1 MAGAALD
8 FARGEAARNAPP
20 YVTAAAAECFATLWA
35 RGYVDACAAD
45 AHDAA
50 VRRGRDAVVAVAAA
64 GGAAIVAT
72 TLSCLLAELSGVG
85 RTHLG
90 VARAR
95 APRRRGGLVGRRWRR
110 GGAVACRCVGGVR
123 EGSSSPRERERWRGL
138 TQKHTG
144 AVAFGLVSQAAQHA
158 KATGTIPSEA
168 TNAALLCE
176 SAPSPGTRATRR
188 RTRGSVVSG
197 RLARPPRRVSR

>member
-1 MAGAALD
+1 MEAVADFERCVALLRGGDPAGATTALLSLRDNPQCVDIARAVLARSTDGDALFHALALFRDGALKSWDARPSNERDAMAAAALD

-64 GGAAIVAT
+64 GGATIVAT

-95 APRRRGGLVGRRWRR
+95 RAAARHRFGG
-110 GGAVACRCVGGVR
+110 GGAVAC
-123 EGSSSPRERERWRGL
+123 
-138 TQKHTG
+138 G
-144 AVAFGLVSQAAQHA
+144 A
-158 KATGTIPSEA
+158 
-168 TNAALLCE
+168 
-176 SAPSPGTRATRR
+176 
-188 RTRGSVVSG
+188 
-197 RLARPPRRVSR
+197 

>member
-1 MAGAALD
+1 MEAVADFERCVALLRGGDPGGATTALLSLRDNPQCVDIARAVLARSTDGDALFHALALFRDGALKSWDARPPNERDAMASAALD

-35 RGYVDACAAD
+35 RGYVDACATD

-95 APRRRGGLVGRRWRR
+95 RAAARHRFGG
-110 GGAVACRCVGGVR
+110 GGAVAC
-123 EGSSSPRERERWRGL
+123 
-138 TQKHTG
+138 G
-144 AVAFGLVSQAAQHA
+144 AWAA
-158 KATGTIPSEA
+158 S
-168 TNAALLCE
+168 
-176 SAPSPGTRATRR
+176 
-188 RTRGSVVSG
+188 
-197 RLARPPRRVSR
+197 

>member
-1 MAGAALD
+1 MQSSTRSLELRASGRRPMSDRNLAKTRAG
-8 FARGEAARNAPP
+8 
-20 YVTAAAAECFATLWA
+20 ATLWA

-95 APRRRGGLVGRRWRR
+95 RAAARHRFGG
-110 GGAVACRCVGGVR
+110 GGAVAC
-123 EGSSSPRERERWRGL
+123 
-138 TQKHTG
+138 G
-144 AVAFGLVSQAAQHA
+144 A
-158 KATGTIPSEA
+158 
-168 TNAALLCE
+168 
-176 SAPSPGTRATRR
+176 
-188 RTRGSVVSG
+188 
-197 RLARPPRRVSR
+197 

>member
-1 MAGAALD
+1 LFRDGALKSWDARPSNERDAMAAAALD

-95 APRRRGGLVGRRWRR
+95 RAAARHRFGG
-110 GGAVACRCVGGVR
+110 GGAVAC
-123 EGSSSPRERERWRGL
+123 
-138 TQKHTG
+138 G
-144 AVAFGLVSQAAQHA
+144 AWAA
-158 KATGTIPSEA
+158 S
-168 TNAALLCE
+168 
-176 SAPSPGTRATRR
+176 
-188 RTRGSVVSG
+188 
-197 RLARPPRRVSR
+197 

>member
-95 APRRRGGLVGRRWRR
+95 RAAARHRFGG
-110 GGAVACRCVGGVR
+110 GGAVAC
-123 EGSSSPRERERWRGL
+123 
-138 TQKHTG
+138 G
-144 AVAFGLVSQAAQHA
+144 A
-158 KATGTIPSEA
+158 
-168 TNAALLCE
+168 
-176 SAPSPGTRATRR
+176 
-188 RTRGSVVSG
+188 
-197 RLARPPRRVSR
+197 

>member
-1 MAGAALD
+1 MEAVADFERCVALLRGGDPGGATTALLGLRDNPQCVDIARAVLARSTDGDALFHALALFRDGALKSWDARPSNERDAMAAAALD

-45 AHDAA
+45 AHDVA

-95 APRRRGGLVGRRWRR
+95 RAAARHRFGG
-110 GGAVACRCVGGVR
+110 GGAVAC
-123 EGSSSPRERERWRGL
+123 
-138 TQKHTG
+138 G
-144 AVAFGLVSQAAQHA
+144 AWAA
-158 KATGTIPSEA
+158 S
-168 TNAALLCE
+168 
-176 SAPSPGTRATRR
+176 
-188 RTRGSVVSG
+188 
-197 RLARPPRRVSR
+197 